1 MSGPGDVASRV
12 ERIRARL
19 HECLHPL
26 RLEIRDDSA
35 AHAGHV
41 GGGGKGHFRL
51 LIVSEVFSG
60 KTLSNADEVKI
71 RSCQAVECDDW
82 RATPRPVAEVEFNT
96 IPGHATSCLSRHFYS
111 DWLQNGT

>member
-60 KTLSNADEVKI
+60 KTLVQRHRLVHDALASLLESDIHALVLNT
-71 RSCQAVECDDW
+71 RSPE
-82 RATPRPVAEVEFNT
+82 E
-96 IPGHATSCLSRHFYS
+96 IP
-111 DWLQNGT
+111 